1 MMESNNMIT
10 PETSAAAAH
19 YRIMGGWDNSQA
31 IAEAIENND
40 ATELLLLT
48 KGLSPQALQII
59 DRLLQVVVNVRNYGH
74 LGK

>member
-1 MMESNNMIT
+1 MIT

-48 KGLSPQALQII
+48 KDLSPQALQII
-59 DRLLQVVVNVRNYGH
+59 DRLLQAVVNVRNYRH